1 MVTKT
6 IRVSE
11 ELHKKLTEM
20 CPKSLTYE
28 DLINNLI
35 DYYEEHEELTNQ
47 QIKEYNKE
55 INNIESGDLNEYD
68 KLDINELDKRIRRIE
83 SELGL

>member
-11 ELHKKLTEM
+11 KLHKKLTEM

-28 DLINNLI
+28 DLINSLI
-35 DYYEEHEELTNQ
+35 NYYEEHEEFTDT
-47 QIKEYNKE
+47 QIGEYNEE
-55 INNIESGDLNEYD
+55 IKKIESGNLNQYDQLDLD
-68 KLDINELDKRIRRIE
+68 ELDKRIKRIE
-83 SELGL
+83 NELGL

>member
-6 IRVSE
+6 IRISE
-11 ELHKKLTEM
+11 KLHKKLTDM

-35 DYYEEHEELTNQ
+35 IL
-47 QIKEYNKE
+47 
-55 INNIESGDLNEYD
+55 
-68 KLDINELDKRIRRIE
+68 
-83 SELGL
+83 

>member
-6 IRVSE
+6 IRISE
-11 ELHKKLTEM
+11 KLHRKLTDM

-35 DYYEEHEELTNQ
+35 IYYEEHNQ
-47 QIKEYNKE
+47 LDNEKIKEYNNE
-55 INNIESGDLNEYD
+55 ISNIESGNLEGYDTLN
-68 KLDINELDKRIRRIE
+68 LDELDMRIRRIE
-83 SELGL
+83 DELGL